1 MLILLTIISALV
13 VVVFFGVVAAYLVLI
28 ARTLEAI
35 GGSPDSFLAK
45 LRLGLRAIEQE
56 TGHLPGEATQLNQ
69 GLTAVAGHLQEVDR
83 HLVKTIEAVV
93 RQGEYKEGR
102 S

>member
-1 MLILLTIISALV
+1 MLILLTLISALA
-13 VVVFFGVVAAYLVLI
+13 VVAFFAVLAIYLVLI

-35 GGSPDSFLAK
+35 GGKGDSFLAK

-56 TGHLPGEATQLNQ
+56 TGHLPGEVTKLNA
-69 GLTAVAGHLQEVDR
+69 GLAAVAGGLQKVDE

-93 RQGEYKEGR
+93 RQKEGAR
-102 S
+102 